1 MINKNA
7 NKFQLLIGLKNS
19 RDLCFKTK
27 TSSAKTNTA
36 ECRSRDQDCGVE
48 DYKTG

>member
-7 NKFQLLIGLKNS
+7 NKFQLLISLKNS
-19 RDLCFKTK
+19 RDQCFKTK
-27 TSSAKTNTA
+27 TA